1 MYYTFLRY
9 FGLSSTGITYKSGSA
24 SYGSS
29 SYYSSDS
36 YQGQSTFRSDRFRDR
51 SNDRDSF
58 RKEKDGQDD
67 FKKSDWATKQDYG
80 KGSAQN
86 SRYVLVE
93 YLPFYLILLAE
104 YDV

>member
-1 MYYTFLRY
+1 MYCPFFRY
-9 FGLSSTGITYKSGSA
+9 FGLSSTGITYKSGTA

-36 YQGQSTFRSDRFRDR
+36 QSTIRGDRFRDR
-51 SNDRDSF
+51 SSDRDSF

-67 FKKSDWATKQDYG
+67 FKKSDWATKPDG

-86 SRYVLVE
+86 NRYVLVE
-93 YLPFYLILLAE
+93 YLPFY
-104 YDV
+104 